1 MDLLIPSFG
10 LIIWTLLAFLIVFF
24 ILKKFAWKPIL
35 ASLNERETTI
45 ADSLATLKGKGRNGP
60 AEK

>member
-10 LIIWTLLAFLIVFF
+10 LIIWTLLAFLIVLF

-35 ASLNERETTI
+35 SSLKERKQQSPI
-45 ADSLATLKGKGRNGP
+45 HWLRLK
-60 AEK
+60 E

>member
-35 ASLNERETTI
+35 KSLTERETMPLPI
-45 ADSLATLKGKGRNGP
+45 HSQLLKG
-60 AEK
+60 

>member
-24 ILKKFAWKPIL
+24 HSQKVCM
-35 ASLNERETTI
+35 ETDPEFFT
-45 ADSLATLKGKGRNGP
+45 TKGNFNSRFPFNS
-60 AEK
+60 